1 MFSGSHWLC
10 GWIVRFAICA
20 STGFICSFSDDCG
33 SHHKNADASP
43 LEAVALCEGGADEIV
58 IPTGQIARASSSKAV
73 RTGRFMTSSVPSS

>member
-58 IPTGQIARASSSKAV
+58 NPYWSDRQSQLVEGSQDR
-73 RTGRFMTSSVPSS
+73 